1 MDIRKL
7 TDQQRQQ
14 LWNNLLNA
22 EKSGKTPEKC
32 AELRKQFQDIRDR
45 EAKFFKDMAGFVT
58 HIYAES
64 YGKMP
69 QK

>member
-14 LWNNLLNA
+14 LWSNLLNA
-22 EKSGKTPEKC
+22 ERSGKTPEKC
-32 AELRKQFQDIRDR
+32 VEIRKQFQELR
-45 EAKFFKDMAGFVT
+45 ERESNFFKSMAELGT
-58 HIYAES
+58 YIYTEAH
-64 YGKMP
+64 GKML

>member
-32 AELRKQFQDIRDR
+32 AEIRKQFQDLR
-45 EAKFFKDMAGFVT
+45 ERESNFFKSMAEFGT

-64 YGKMP
+64 YGKML

>member
-22 EKSGKTPEKC
+22 EKSGKNPEKC
-32 AELRKQFQDIRDR
+32 AELRKQFQDIRER
-45 EAKFFKDMAGFVT
+45 ESNFFKSMAEFGA
-58 HIYAES
+58 YS
-64 YGKMP
+64 YTEAHGKML